1 MAEYKG
7 RVLNKGQVSG
17 DVLLLDEP
25 LSFWGGYDPETGVIL
40 DKQHPQVG
48 LVMTGKIVVMP
59 GTRGSSGTP
68 GVLGESLRLG
78 TGPLGLIL
86 NKGDINVTA
95 AAMIVSTLYN
105 IDCPVIELDADA
117 FAKLVDNIPLSISLE
132 GQVIQ

>member
-25 LSFWGGYDPETGVIL
+25 LSFWGGYDPETGAIL

-95 AAMIVSTLYN
+95 AAMIVSTLYD

-117 FAKLVDNIPLSISLE
+117 FAQLVDNIPLSISLE
-132 GQVIQ
+132 GQVTQ

>member
-78 TGPLGLIL
+78 AGPLGLIL

>member
-117 FAKLVDNIPLSISLE
+117 FAQLVDNIPLSISLE

>member
-117 FAKLVDNIPLSISLE
+117 FAQLVDNIPLSISLE
-132 GQVIQ
+132 GQVTQ

>member
-105 IDCPVIELDADA
+105 IDCPVIELDVDA
-117 FAKLVDNIPLSISLE
+117 FAQLVDNIPLSISLE
-132 GQVIQ
+132 GQVTQ

>member
-7 RVLNKGQVSG
+7 RVLNKGQGSG